1 MFAVELWQENTMRL
15 SLSSIIATLALTAT
29 AAHAENWVVVVDEEI
44 GASVDVDSIRRG
56 SDGLVYFTVEYSEK
70 SDAAVNCETAT
81 AYTLK
86 LYVMDGYD
94 YPNWRNEGRAIV
106 PDSVGGAVY
115 KYVCANAP

>member
-15 SLSSIIATLALTAT
+15 SLSSIITTLALTAT

-106 PDSVGGAVY
+106 PDSVGRAVY
-115 KYVCANAP
+115 EYVCANAP

>member
-44 GASVDVDSIRRG
+44 GASVDEDSIRRG

-70 SDAAVNCETAT
+70 SDAAVNCGTAT

-106 PDSVGGAVY
+106 PDSVGRAVY
-115 KYVCANAP
+115 EYVCANAP

>member
-115 KYVCANAP
+115 EYVCANAP